1 MGRQELEEPESS
13 QNYYVVN
20 GSSFQHDYPIG
31 FLPANVESGPL
42 IKIVFITEIDNK
54 VLVCVP
60 FSPWHRQ
67 VSRRVLKATLTKPSA
82 VEVLAVPEESREEPQ
97 EEAKC
102 MKVWVGLITDHP
114 RIGGAC
120 ALGRRSRSSR
130 MCFHSR
136 WCARVCAF
144 CQISGGCSFRAFCVP
159 LSREHGSVWSGA
171 QKLDSRMDRLERVVE
186 NLSTTFQ
193 TFLSP
198 QSSQQAAP
206 KSSIQA
212 TPKAQTRKPA
222 LRKSGVSLENPYPD
236 LDPGMV
242 EAALASGIEKS
253 SLEQMQAKV

>member
-102 MKVWVGLITDHP
+102 MKLWVGLITHELVGHVHWDEDP
-114 RIGGAC
+114 GA
-120 ALGRRSRSSR
+120 AE
-130 MCFHSR
+130 
-136 WCARVCAF
+136 CAF
-144 CQISGGCSFRAFCVP
+144 TLDGVQGFVP
-159 LSREHGSVWSGA
+159 FAKSLADAASEHFA
-171 QKLDSRMDRLERVVE
+171 
-186 NLSTTFQ
+186 
-193 TFLSP
+193 FLSAE
-198 QSSQQAAP
+198 SM
-206 KSSIQA
+206 
-212 TPKAQTRKPA
+212 
-222 LRKSGVSLENPYPD
+222 E
-236 LDPGMV
+236 
-242 EAALASGIEKS
+242 ASGLDLKS
-253 SLEQMQAKV
+253 WTLAWTGWSW